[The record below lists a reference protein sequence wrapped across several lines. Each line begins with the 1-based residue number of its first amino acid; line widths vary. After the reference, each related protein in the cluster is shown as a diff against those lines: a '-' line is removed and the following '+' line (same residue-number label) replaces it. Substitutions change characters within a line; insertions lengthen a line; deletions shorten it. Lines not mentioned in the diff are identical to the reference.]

1 MGKNKLDKQGRPKK
15 PFYQTW
21 LPWKGDRPS
30 QVILKLLTLV
40 MLVVFLG
47 AAGYLVNELVIL
59 PMQADQVV
67 SEIQDVFYETEE
79 PSSSESSESADPSA
93 SPEATQE
100 PEEEQPEMTDEE
112 FWNKAEELLGP
123 TIDTGEIGGAHVADF
138 ELTGNQIGH

>member
-79 PSSSESSESADPSA
+79 PSSSESSESADRPRSRSWQRNAAA
-93 SPEATQE
+93 SHALDMVRRYLQ
-100 PEEEQPEMTDEE
+100 
-112 FWNKAEELLGP
+112 NLG
-123 TIDTGEIGGAHVADF
+123 GLEG
-138 ELTGNQIGH
+138 